1 MFKPI
6 ISKYQKED
14 FRVKKNSFFGGVHID
29 AHKEFTNTLSIITA
43 PAPKTVYIPLS
54 QHIGV
59 PCQPI
64 VKIGDE
70 VKMGQMVGESRGF
83 VSIPVHSSVSGR
95 VTGIQRK
102 PTANGRF
109 VDCIVI
115 QNDFEDTLYESII
128 ATEEPD
134 KLTAK
139 EILEKI
145 TNSGVAGMG
154 GATFPTHVKLSPPPD
169 KNIEY
174 IILNGIECEP
184 FLTADHRI
192 LVERSEK
199 ILQGLIY
206 LLKTQPLAKGL
217 IAIEDNKPDAIQ
229 IFSRLLEKQQNI
241 SLVICP
247 EKYPQG
253 SEKQLIYACLER
265 EVPAGGLPSDV
276 GVIVQNVGTAAA
288 ITDAVEQNMP
298 LIERVL
304 TINGNGIAKP
314 QNLSVRIGTL
324 YSDLVELAGG
334 FIASP
339 SIVIS
344 GGLMMGTAVFTL
356 DIPVT
361 KGTSGILVFNDSSP
375 FAKRERERDCAR
387 CAKCVDVCPMSLEPS
402 SIAAYARKGR
412 WEDAERFEAISCV
425 ECGSCAFVCPC
436 QIPLVQYIRLAKQY
450 ITSKGQGP
458 TNPLVK

>member
-1 MFKPI
+1 M
-6 ISKYQKED
+6 
-14 FRVKKNSFFGGVHID
+14 KKNSFSGGLHVD
-29 AHKEFTNTLSIITA
+29 ASKGFTNKLSIITV

-64 VKIGDE
+64 VKVGDE
-70 VKMGQMVGESRGF
+70 VKMGQMIGESRGF

-115 QNDFEDTLYESII
+115 QNNFEDTLHESII
-128 ATEEPD
+128 ATEKPED
-134 KLTAK
+134 LSTK

-154 GATFPTHVKLSPPPD
+154 GATFPAHVKLSPPPN

-192 LVERSEK
+192 LVERSDK

-206 LLKTQPLAKGL
+206 LLKTQPEAKGL
-217 IAIEDNKPDAIQ
+217 VAIEDNKPDAIQ
-229 IFSRLLEKQQNI
+229 IFARLLENEQNI

-288 ITDAVEQNMP
+288 IADAVEQNIP

-314 QNLSVRIGTL
+314 QNVSVRIGTL
-324 YSDLVELAGG
+324 FSDLIELTGG
-334 FIASP
+334 FIATP
-339 SIVIS
+339 SLVIS
-344 GGLMMGTAVFTL
+344 GGLMMGTAVYTL

-361 KGTSGILVFNDSSP
+361 KGTSGILIFNDKST
-375 FAKRERERDCAR
+375 FAKRASERDCVR
-387 CAKCVDVCPMSLEPS
+387 CARCVDVCPMSLEPL
-402 SIAAYARKGR
+402 SIAGYAKKGR
-412 WEDAERFEAISCV
+412 WEDAECFEATSCI
-425 ECGSCAFVCPC
+425 ECGSCAFVCPS

-450 ITSKGQGP
+450 ITTKGLGP